1 MRELVMVKHLIGNSW
16 SVLVQQWR
24 IDISPTVLVIIV
36 IVLLKVSRLL
46 RHEYRC
52 RVGKVSIE

>member
-1 MRELVMVKHLIGNSW
+1 MVKHLIGNSW

-46 RHEYRC
+46 RDEYRC
-52 RVGKVSIE
+52 CVGKVGIE